1 MKIVN
6 DFDREKMEIV
16 VNVQC
21 NLLKKYYQNFVGT
34 LEKKKD
40 KMPSGF
46 SVQQSSLDTARISF
60 PIPDGTTVSNSGGI
74 GKFAVNLS
82 TLVGIIENFAGTAL
96 RYELEHTEFIP
107 INGYPIEN
115 LQKDILESVKNKRNL
130 CVIRSY
136 DEYLKMEKEQKYQFN
151 QVYLNY
157 GTQEWAD
164 LVLMIQEGDLDEIR
178 KVYSSK
184 LEFTEWY

>member
-46 SVQQSSLDTARISF
+46 SVQQPSIDTARISF
-60 PIPDGTTVSNSGGI
+60 PLPDGTKVSNSGGI
-74 GKFAVNLS
+74 GSFAVNLTS
-82 TLVGIIENFAGTAL
+82 LVNIIESFAGTAL

-107 INGYPIEN
+107 ISGYPVED
-115 LQKDILESVKNKRNL
+115 LQKDILASVKNKRNL
-130 CVIRSY
+130 CVIASY
-136 DEYLKMEKEQKYQFN
+136 DEYLRMEKEQKYQFN

-164 LVLMIQEGDLDEIR
+164 LVLMIQDGDMDAIR
-178 KVYSSK
+178 NAYLPK